1 MCKIYI
7 LCDYQKNDNH
17 LVMLLFDLGL
27 EKLKEHSKNSYMHSY
42 FVFYSFGA
50 IMFEGNFISYNNRNE
65 ANVRICEGYL
75 ILDHFHK

>member
-27 EKLKEHSKNSYMHSY
+27 EKLMEHSKNSYMHSY

-50 IMFEGNFISYNNRNE
+50 IRFEGK
-65 ANVRICEGYL
+65 
-75 ILDHFHK
+75 FHIV